1 MTFKGGSFMKTVKD
15 IMTSDVSICH
25 TNDQLSDAASMMK
38 EKNVGAIPIC
48 DDQGNLMGMVTD
60 RDLVIRGYADKKA
73 DNTPIQQVMSDRMY
87 SCSPDTSLEEASKI
101 MAQHQVRRLPVVEN
115 GKLTGILSL
124 GDLSVEDM
132 SDHAAGVALQDISER
147 PELH

>member
-1 MTFKGGSFMKTVKD
+1 MKSVKD
-15 IMTSDVSICH
+15 IMTSDVSVCR
-25 TNDQLSDAASMMK
+25 TDDNLSDAASIMK
-38 EKNVGAIPIC
+38 QKNVGAVPVC

-60 RDLVIRGYADKKA
+60 RDLVIRGYADKKPES
-73 DNTPIQQVMSDRMY
+73 TPIQQVMSDHLY
-87 SCSPDTSLEEASKI
+87 SCTPDCSLEEASQI

-124 GDLSVEDM
+124 GDLSVEEM